1 MKVKV
6 RRRAI
11 IYVYFVLVAYR
22 SFCISPLPPRGL
34 ACFLSSIARSLLIA
48 VTTVLSY
55 RPPQCLPK
63 PFYFYFYFYFFKSSL
78 LLSSSIPMYNIIVY
92 FVGGFTLIDLVDEP
106 CSQVSSLPPG
116 TCLHFYRAQGSAF
129 PLLVDFHRICIV
141 ANSRS
146 RAFR

>member
-1 MKVKV
+1 MCDIFC
-6 RRRAI
+6 A
-11 IYVYFVLVAYR
+11 YVDYQVVF
-22 SFCISPLPPRGL
+22 FFFFF
-34 ACFLSSIARSLLIA
+34 FL
-48 VTTVLSY
+48 
-55 RPPQCLPK
+55 
-63 PFYFYFYFYFFKSSL
+63 SL